1 MARMTITVDERL
13 VTEVKKTLGVSTKA
27 EAIRVALEEVLR
39 RKRLAEAL
47 EHRGGVKLALD
58 QETLEQLR
66 QTP

>member
-27 EAIRVALEEVLR
+27 EAIRVALQEVLR

-47 EHRGGVKLALD
+47 EHRGGVELALD